1 MPKAMMP
8 KSFHASSE
16 GVSAIESADHN
27 PSSAPGLSAW
37 RPPHP
42 RKKGGTARPEHL
54 AGQGFG
60 ASSEDP
66 GDRDSG
72 DSMSGGSY

>member
-1 MPKAMMP
+1 MPMPKA
-8 KSFHASSE
+8 FHASSA
-16 GVSAIESADHN
+16 GVSAIESAEHS

-54 AGQGFG
+54 AGQSFG
-60 ASSEDP
+60 SGAGED
-66 GDRDSG
+66 DRDSG
-72 DSMSGGSY
+72 DSLGGSY